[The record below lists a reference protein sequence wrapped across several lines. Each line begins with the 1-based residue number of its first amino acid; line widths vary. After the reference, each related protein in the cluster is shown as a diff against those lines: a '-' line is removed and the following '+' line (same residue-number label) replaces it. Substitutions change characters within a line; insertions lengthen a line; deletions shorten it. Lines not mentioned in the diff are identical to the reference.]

1 MARTTTI
8 VTEETEAT
16 AKEGGLGMD
25 DGIVL
30 ITFLL
35 TLVSLVL
42 LIMKSNAHF
51 PA

>member
-8 VTEETEAT
+8 VTEETET
-16 AKEGGLGMD
+16 TVQEGGMGID
-25 DGIVL
+25 EGIVL

-35 TLVSLVL
+35 TAFSLVL
-42 LIMKSNAHF
+42 LVMKSNAYF

>member
-8 VTEETEAT
+8 VTEETET
-16 AKEGGLGMD
+16 TVKEGGLGID
-25 DGIVL
+25 EGLVL

-35 TLVSLVL
+35 TAFSLVL
-42 LIMKSNAHF
+42 LVMKSNQFF